1 MKKPQSNAELAWVYE
16 SGRKKVEYDE
26 EFFDVFLSM
35 KSWQGKIR
43 EDEETVETNV
53 RVSFTVYVLYSLH
66 ISSILSSVWSQKNI
80 LSHVWLS
87 KNSLNFLLHQNTLSD
102 LCISK
107 TSSHNTSS
115 SKTSHG
121 TTESP
126 NKSDIYP
133 QHTVHIVLRF
143 RYEDILFF
151 ICSQFLMLRG
161 SNNKAWHAAGQMEL
175 SSHP

>member
-1 MKKPQSNAELAWVYE
+1 MSLWKWQ
-16 SGRKKVEYDE
+16 E
-26 EFFDVFLSM
+26 EDRIQWGIL
-35 KSWQGKIR
+35 WC
-43 EDEETVETNV
+43 
-53 RVSFTVYVLYSLH
+53 VSFYEVMTGEDQRRWRNCWNKCKSVIYCLC
-66 ISSILSSVWSQKNI
+66 IILFTYFKYLLKCLSQKNI
-80 LSHVWLS
+80 LSHVCLS
-87 KNSLNFLLHQNTLSD
+87 KNPLTFLLHQNTLSD

-107 TSSHNTSS
+107 TFSHKTSS

-151 ICSQFLMLRG
+151 ICSQFLLLRG
-161 SNNKAWHAAGQMEL
+161 SNNKAWHAAGHMEL
-175 SSHP
+175 SSHS